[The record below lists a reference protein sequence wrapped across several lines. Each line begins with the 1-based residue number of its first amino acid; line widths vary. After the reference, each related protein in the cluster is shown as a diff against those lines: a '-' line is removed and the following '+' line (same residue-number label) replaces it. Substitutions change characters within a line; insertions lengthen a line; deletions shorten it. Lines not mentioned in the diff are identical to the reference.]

1 MDVSLHFQIGG
12 GYKITIWMRKWWYHW
27 MLECLSQETWSYQR
41 EKWCYH
47 HQEHDFDHRNCR
59 FFHYKCF
66 NFGMQSSRAPVMTP
80 VGLVLFIDRI
90 NVEKNWS
97 LGSLNH
103 KYNHYRPKIHHLE
116 MISYGKC
123 AWVVTRHGLDL
134 IQDNFDDR
142 FLKKNRQPVF
152 PQTEKNWP
160 PMGTFGRQGTHQ
172 TMLWHHLGDPSGYR
186 GAHLQWPLNDLP
198 EIWSWLPTTQLDAK
212 LCQVV
217 VKPAFCGGK
226 YHFNQK
232 TPNYTSLV
240 KIEVPKNQVLQNF
253 TPFRW
258 CVFLAYLQMYSSSN
272 LDHLVPGKPRFPGDF
287 PLGEHPSSNLNRVQL
302 QIRLGGRKNQW
313 FFMWFLWWFVCDF
326 RGNFYVYGD
335 WIYWIEWDFLGGIW
349 ETKLRAWVCLNMVVS
364 PSQDHFIGKIMMKSG
379 I

>member
-1 MDVSLHFQIGG
+1 
-12 GYKITIWMRKWWYHW
+12 
-27 MLECLSQETWSYQR
+27 
-41 EKWCYH
+41 
-47 HQEHDFDHRNCR
+47 
-59 FFHYKCF
+59 
-66 NFGMQSSRAPVMTP
+66 
-80 VGLVLFIDRI
+80 
-90 NVEKNWS
+90 
-97 LGSLNH
+97 
-103 KYNHYRPKIHHLE
+103 
-116 MISYGKC
+116 
-123 AWVVTRHGLDL
+123 
-134 IQDNFDDR
+134 
-142 FLKKNRQPVF
+142 
-152 PQTEKNWP
+152 
-160 PMGTFGRQGTHQ
+160 
-172 TMLWHHLGDPSGYR
+172 MLWHHLGDPSGYR

>member
-1 MDVSLHFQIGG
+1 
-12 GYKITIWMRKWWYHW
+12 MRKWWYHW

-142 FLKKNRQPVF
+142 FLKKTDNLCFRRPKKIDHPWEHLVAKGRIR
-152 PQTEKNWP
+152 PCY
-160 PMGTFGRQGTHQ
+160 GTIWGIHPGIGVPTCNDLSMISQKFGH
-172 TMLWHHLGDPSGYR
+172 GY
-186 GAHLQWPLNDLP
+186 QPLNWML
-198 EIWSWLPTTQLDAK
+198 SYAK
-212 LCQVV
+212 LLS
-217 VKPAFCGGK
+217 
-226 YHFNQK
+226 NQ
-232 TPNYTSLV
+232 L
-240 KIEVPKNQVLQNF
+240 
-253 TPFRW
+253 
-258 CVFLAYLQMYSSSN
+258 
-272 LDHLVPGKPRFPGDF
+272 
-287 PLGEHPSSNLNRVQL
+287 
-302 QIRLGGRKNQW
+302 
-313 FFMWFLWWFVCDF
+313 FVEES
-326 RGNFYVYGD
+326 
-335 WIYWIEWDFLGGIW
+335 IIS
-349 ETKLRAWVCLNMVVS
+349 TK
-364 PSQDHFIGKIMMKSG
+364 
-379 I
+379 